1 MIFQILSKAAR
12 QAGASDLSQR
22 ALAGQRGVRLTTQEI
37 RQLIGVMLSTGRM
50 QKEQPRARVWHAVG
64 MCGRHHSCL
73 SGNNS
78 LVQSSCGENR
88 GEGSK
93 ESPGLRDL
101 TLSPPLGLHFL
112 QLTALDLSSRRGQK
126 PVPPPDPSP
135 VSTAAYFSTQEK
147 LSRCIKNASWHR
159 RAPFEG

>member
-1 MIFQILSKAAR
+1 MHSWERRFAVISQILSKAAR
-12 QAGASDLSQR
+12 QDGASDLSQK
-22 ALAGQRGVRLTTQEI
+22 ALAGRRVVRLTTQEI

-64 MCGRHHSCL
+64 MCSRHHSCL

-88 GEGSK
+88 GEGFK

-101 TLSPPLGLHFL
+101 TLFPPLGPHSL
-112 QLTALDLSSRRGQK
+112 QLTALDTEQQAGTETSAASCPL
-126 PVPPPDPSP
+126 PSLHCCLFFNP
-135 VSTAAYFSTQEK
+135 GGT
-147 LSRCIKNASWHR
+147 
-159 RAPFEG
+159 